1 MGGGPQ
7 SPVQLLEKIEKAHN
21 SVKKQNFKKQKI
33 FYLRSHNTSAPAKN
47 QVSTSNCIG
56 SRRRT
61 KNQKNKK
68 WRPFSQNSKILIFF
82 KFILLTFSI
91 KNNLPKII
99 FVPFLGGPQSPVQL
113 LEKIEKAHN
122 SVKKQNFKKQKIF
135 YLRSHNTSAHAKNQV
150 STSNGI
156 GSRRRTKNQKNKTW
170 RPFSQNSKI

>member
-1 MGGGPQ
+1 MG

-21 SVKKQNFKKQKI
+21 SVKEQNFKKQKI
-33 FYLRSHNTSAPAKN
+33 FYLRSHNTSAHAKN
-47 QVSTSNCIG
+47 QVSTSKGIG

-68 WRPFSQNSKILIFF
+68 WRPFSQNSKILIFL

-122 SVKKQNFKKQKIF
+122 SLKEQNFKKQKNTVSAQSQYECTCQKSSF
-135 YLRSHNTSAHAKNQV
+135 YVEWYRQ
-150 STSNGI
+150 
-156 GSRRRTKNQKNKTW
+156 
-170 RPFSQNSKI
+170 